1 MNEETP
7 KQEKI
12 EIDRN
17 NKILFISN
25 KTIKN
30 PKEFN
35 TIYSKNA
42 TNDYTQKQSNEK
54 LNTNKDNN
62 NEDKNVN
69 NNTNSKI
76 SLNKE
81 QLYETFL
88 LFQNYLSS
96 NKNNFENNNNN
107 HNKDEISPFNLDNE
121 EKDKKINSKLQLYN
135 KQDKSNKNTKDISNE
150 YKNLNFSK
158 VSKKKYI
165 NESFASNTKNL
176 SNEYSYDFSN
186 NNLDTYSASIGESL
200 QIIAYDLLNNKNKKK
215 LKSTNVTCKSTKSR
229 EIKKIYNNSNNKLI
243 KSDDKREIC
252 DYKNKNKENELIK
265 NIKKIKVI
273 KCKEVY
279 KREIND
285 KNNREQI
292 ILDKIKELNSETI
305 KFREEKDKV
314 VKIKNEYE
322 KLHEKLIKDIDDFNK
337 RKINFEKYKE
347 EETNKIKEE
356 KEKLLIEK
364 KELNKMV
371 LENQSS
377 NKSTKSDKETI
388 NNLKK

>member
-107 HNKDEISPFNLDNE
+107 LNKDEISPFNLDNE
-121 EKDKKINSKLQLYN
+121 EKNKKISSKLQLYN
-135 KQDKSNKNTKDISNE
+135 KQDKSNKNTKDIFNE

-186 NNLDTYSASIGESL
+186 INLDTYSASIGESL
-200 QIIAYDLLNNKNKKK
+200 QIMAYDLLNNKNKKK

-252 DYKNKNKENELIK
+252 DYKNKNKESELI
-265 NIKKIKVI
+265 
-273 KCKEVY
+273 
-279 KREIND
+279 
-285 KNNREQI
+285 
-292 ILDKIKELNSETI
+292 
-305 KFREEKDKV
+305 F
-314 VKIKNEYE
+314 KNEF
-322 KLHEKLIKDIDDFNK
+322 KVFI
-337 RKINFEKYKE
+337 
-347 EETNKIKEE
+347 
-356 KEKLLIEK
+356 
-364 KELNKMV
+364 
-371 LENQSS
+371 
-377 NKSTKSDKETI
+377 
-388 NNLKK
+388 